1 MANSKERHRLAG
13 DERRLVAL
21 LHGYTGWDRD
31 VLRGHRVIFFIPA
44 EAVQQRQS
52 MTVIMIYRYLI
63 LLTLLILRLAIAS
76 CITTDGS
83 MPSAVKTK
91 AFFTP
96 ALTAVQ
102 RFMRWRTQVQV
113 RPEGKTLAMQP
124 SEVSMDLRLGPRSR
138 QEHSGVLYLTHV
150 LPPDTLLSLGS
161 RCNGSMAAT
170 GDESAFLPPPS

>member
-1 MANSKERHRLAG
+1 MLA
-13 DERRLVAL
+13 
-21 LHGYTGWDRD
+21 
-31 VLRGHRVIFFIPA
+31 
-44 EAVQQRQS
+44 
-52 MTVIMIYRYLI
+52 
-63 LLTLLILRLAIAS
+63 LLILRLAIAS

-83 MPSAVKTK
+83 MPLAVKTK

-113 RPEGKTLAMQP
+113 RPEGKTFGMQP

-150 LPPDTLLSLGS
+150 LPPDTLFDRFKVPS
-161 RCNGSMAAT
+161 SMAAAQAMRA
-170 GDESAFLPPPS
+170 GFELKI